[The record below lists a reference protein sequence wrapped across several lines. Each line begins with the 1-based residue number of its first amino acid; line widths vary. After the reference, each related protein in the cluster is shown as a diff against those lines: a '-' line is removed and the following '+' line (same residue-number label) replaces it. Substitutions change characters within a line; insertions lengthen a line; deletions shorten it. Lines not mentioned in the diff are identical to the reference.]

1 MTRKEFVNYTQT
13 RKGLRL
19 KKCVV
24 SGLSITDPTFAQT
37 GRQMLT
43 NPLNIEYRMKYPQG
57 TPLDKDNP
65 MKFNEYDKLYPDNFK
80 AIRDAQSVVTT
91 TEKKLRDISQ
101 QGSKKQKENNN
112 PQS

>member
-1 MTRKEFVNYTQT
+1 MTRKEYVKFVESG
-13 RKGLRL
+13 KGKL
-19 KKCVV
+19 KKPVV
-24 SGLSITDPTFAQT
+24 SDKSVADPTFAQT

-80 AIRDAQSVVTT
+80 AIREAQKVVIT
-91 TEKKLRDISQ
+91 TEKQLRDASQ
-101 QGSKKQKENNN
+101 QIGKKPKENKEN
-112 PQS
+112 